1 MTPGED
7 LTGTI
12 FVAAP
17 TTRVTLDGDTFLI
30 ILVVSLRP
38 LEFFVAMKR
47 RMLGVN
53 NQHWR

>member
-17 TTRVTLDGDTFLI
+17 TTRVTLDGDTFLVT
-30 ILVVSLRP
+30 LVVSLRP
-38 LEFFVAMKR
+38 LEFFVAMKGR
-47 RMLGVN
+47 TLWVN